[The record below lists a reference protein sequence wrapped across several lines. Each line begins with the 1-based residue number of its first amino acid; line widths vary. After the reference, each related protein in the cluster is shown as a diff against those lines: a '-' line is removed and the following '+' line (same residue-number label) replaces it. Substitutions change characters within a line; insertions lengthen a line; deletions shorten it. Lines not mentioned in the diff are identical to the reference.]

1 VINPVKAFG
10 ARFAHDRRR
19 TWATTERELEDRPR
33 PVFRRFAY
41 GTHAA
46 AAAGIVVLVALSPA
60 VGNGTWPARLT
71 AFACAAA
78 LLAAHLGGFG
88 FGRARGRGPALVAQ
102 AGLGF
107 LPALALGPSWLV
119 LSGFFAA
126 GLLAAIR
133 PLRAVPAAVLVCL
146 TAGVLAAQPGD
157 AAGSAGTGLAVALA
171 ATVVT
176 LALHG
181 LTTSARLTTERD
193 VDRFELERRVVAE
206 ERRRFSRDMH
216 DVLGLTLSAITLKG
230 EIVGKHFTDRPDQ
243 AMAELADLLVMS
255 RKALADVR
263 AVAAGYREMSM
274 PGECRAAAGV
284 LRAAGI
290 EPLIEQSAVPLPPD
304 VGAALATVL
313 REGVTNVVRHSKAS
327 WCRCSLRTV
336 GGAVVLQVVNDGV
349 TAFAFAEPAGERGA
363 GLRNLHYRVDALG
376 GKLTACVQPD
386 GTHRLTARIPLAS
399 APQRRDER
407 AG

>member
-1 VINPVKAFG
+1 MA
-10 ARFAHDRRR
+10 
-19 TWATTERELEDRPR
+19 TERDIEDRLR
-33 PVFRRFAY
+33 PAFRRFVSGA
-41 GTHAA
+41 HAA

-78 LLAAHLGGFG
+78 LFTAHLRGFG
-88 FGRARGRGPALVAQ
+88 FGRARGRRFALVAQ

-107 LPALALGPSWLV
+107 LPALVLGPSWTV

-126 GLLAAIR
+126 GLLAAVR
-133 PLRAVPAAVLVCL
+133 PVRAVSGAVLVCL
-146 TAGVLAAQPGD
+146 AAGVLAARPWD
-157 AAGSAGTGLAVALA
+157 ATGSVRAGLVAALA

-181 LTTSARLTTERD
+181 LTTSARLATEGD
-193 VDRFELERRVVAE
+193 VDRFEIERRVVAE

-216 DVLGLTLSAITLKG
+216 DVLGLSLSAITLKG
-230 EIVGKHFTDRPDQ
+230 EVVGKHFADRPEQ

-263 AVAAGYREMSM
+263 AVAAGYREMSL
-274 PGECRAAAGV
+274 PDECGAAAGV

-290 EPLIEQSAVPLPPD
+290 EPLMEQSAVELPSD

-336 GGAVVLQVVNDGV
+336 GGAAVLQVVNDGV
-349 TAFAFAEPAGERGA
+349 TAFAFAEPAGERGV

-386 GTHRLTARIPLAS
+386 GTHRLTARIPLAP
-399 APQRRDER
+399 APQRREEC